1 MLGKLNLKVFIYDPD
16 IYGRYAINS
25 YLAWDRR
32 TRVVGMAEN
41 TEEIFEW
48 LAHHAEAE
56 WPDIFILDTYEL
68 HQPDAIAALIER
80 IRSMIKDAFIT
91 IMDRHVTPELACVA
105 LEAGARA
112 YYIRNDMGLQIAWA
126 LVWGQDHTFS
136 MTSSFAEYVHRTN
149 DPCFQEAALVPDKRE
164 YPELTDRIREAI
176 QLCVVEGMS
185 ADLAADEMGVSTHTI
200 RSYVKEGYRILE
212 SYDTNMEYPPEMSAQ
227 ERAFMRYTAIEG
239 DEHESAMPDHTDEL
253 TPKDEQ

>member
-1 MLGKLNLKVFIYDPD
+1 MLGKLNLKVFIFDAD

-32 TRVVGMAEN
+32 TRVVGMAESVD
-41 TEEIFEW
+41 EMFDW
-48 LAHHAEAE
+48 LTDHAEAE
-56 WPDIFILDTYEL
+56 WPNIIILDTYTFET
-68 HQPDAIAALIER
+68 PDSTALLVQR
-80 IRSMIKDAFIT
+80 LQRMIHDVFIVVL
-91 IMDRHVTPELACVA
+91 DRHVAPEAACVA
-105 LEAGARA
+105 LKAGARG
-112 YYIRNDMGLQIAWA
+112 YFVRNDVGLQIAWA
-126 LVWGQDHTFS
+126 LVWAQDYPFS
-136 MTSSFAEYVHRTN
+136 VTRSMVDYLH
-149 DPCFQEAALVPDKRE
+149 DDLCLQEAAVIPDKRE

-212 SYDTNMEYPPEMSAQ
+212 SYDTDMEYPPEMSAQ

-239 DEHESAMPDHTDEL
+239 EPPPDEL
-253 TPKDEQ
+253 RPELLDEPEEDEN